1 MRRAISKL
9 SMLNEGIQKI
19 RNTRMQKY
27 AQGKYWVTSSMM
39 TWLMMK
45 S

>member
-9 SMLNEGIQKI
+9 SMLNEGI
-19 RNTRMQKY
+19 Y
-27 AQGKYWVTSSMM
+27 AQGKYRVTSSMM
-39 TWLMMK
+39 TCLMMK